1 MSTTWLIRQKPRP
14 DAVIRLFCFPHA
26 GVGASAYRAWATA
39 LPEDIELCAVQP
51 PGRESRLR
59 EPPYTSVDALVAG
72 AFDALL
78 PELEPPFAFFG
89 HSMGATVAFELAR
102 RLAESGRPSPVW
114 LFVSGRRGPRLP
126 DPDPPLRELSD
137 TAFVDRILARYGGI
151 PDEILRHRDLLE
163 LLLPGLRAD
172 IAALETHKYRP
183 GELLGCPITAF
194 GGTSDDRARPVEL
207 AAWRTETTGPFDLK
221 FFPGDHFYLE
231 HARGAVIDAICA
243 RLRNRVRH
251 TPAWQLRTA
260 VDRERV
266 EA

>member
-1 MSTTWLIRQKPRP
+1 VSTAWLVRQKPRQQP
-14 DAVIRLFCFPHA
+14 AIRLFCFPHA
-26 GVGASAYRAWATA
+26 GVGASAYRAWAAA
-39 LPEDIELCAVQP
+39 LPDDIELCAVQP

-59 EPPYTSVDALVAG
+59 EPPYTAVDALVTG
-72 AFDALL
+72 ACNALL
-78 PELEPPFAFFG
+78 PELNVPYALFG

-102 RLAESGRPSPVW
+102 RLVAAGEASPLW

-126 DPDPPLRELSD
+126 DPDPPLRGLSD
-137 TAFVDRILARYGGI
+137 AAFVERILARYGGI

-172 IAALETHKYRP
+172 IAALETHEYKP
-183 GELLGCPITAF
+183 AEPLHCPITAF

-243 RLRNRVRH
+243 RLRTRSRPSPLRRVQSPVGH
-251 TPAWQLRTA
+251 
-260 VDRERV
+260 EKV